1 MLILGGLDRGQ
12 SFDELKDY
20 MGNVKQIFCY
30 GETKH
35 KIESFAKENNIAVTV
50 LNNLEEATKLA
61 YSLSEEG
68 DIILLSPA
76 CASWDQYKCF
86 EDRGDEFKKIVNNF
100 E

>member
-30 GETKH
+30 GETKY